1 VPFQGYAAIDRVD
14 MLSDPRWWRET
25 MDRITDGTHD
35 LVELGAASTETWGDN
50 AGIIEFIGLMLK
62 DGLSRD

>member
-1 VPFQGYAAIDRVD
+1 
-14 MLSDPRWWRET
+14 
-25 MDRITDGTHD
+25 MDRITDEAHD
-35 LVELGAASTETWGDN
+35 LIELGAASTETRGDN